1 MSELNTK
8 KLAIRLE
15 TKNLILKPVDMSDTD
30 FIFKQFSDPVVCQ
43 YLVDEEP
50 FTRIEE
56 ARQLIKFYTL
66 PEPRRQYRW
75 IIVRKSDGDSIGT
88 CGYHQWIIQ
97 HNSCE
102 IGYDLCPPYCRK
114 GYITEALNNL
124 ITMGFEDMGLN
135 RIQAFIDVWNTRSIN
150 LASRLGFKN
159 EGIVRDK
166 HLFRGK
172 YYDHYCF
179 SLLKRE
185 WNR

>member
-1 MSELNTK
+1 MCEP
-8 KLAIRLE
+8 E
-15 TKNLILKPVDMSDTD
+15 TKNIAIQLETENLILRPVDMSDSN
-30 FIFKQFSDPVVCQ
+30 FIFRQFSDPLVCQ

-56 ARQLIKFYTL
+56 SKQLIEFYTL

-75 IIVRKSDGDSIGT
+75 IIVRKSDGGSIGT
-88 CGYHQWIIQ
+88 CGYHQWAVR

-102 IGYDLCPPYCRK
+102 MGYDLCPPYWGK
-114 GYITEALNNL
+114 GYMMEALTRL
-124 ITMGFEDMGLN
+124 ISMGFEAMGLN
-135 RIQAFIDVWNTRSIN
+135 RIQAFVDMRNTRSVN

-159 EGIVRDK
+159 EGIARDK
-166 HLFRGK
+166 HFFQGK